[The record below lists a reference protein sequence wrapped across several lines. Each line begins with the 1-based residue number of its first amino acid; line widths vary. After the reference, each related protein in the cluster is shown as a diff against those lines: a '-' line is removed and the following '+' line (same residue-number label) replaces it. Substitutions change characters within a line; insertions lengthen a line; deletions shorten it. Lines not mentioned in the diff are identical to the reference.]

1 MVVSYTNNIHNIYA
15 HRENVNPLSTNSD
28 GGGNGGGGAFMK
40 MFEEEQEENKKEKK
54 EISSNPLDDI
64 YNANQSYYTNPNIIK
79 DYIDNSLL
87 LNTEQVA
94 CTNIT
99 QHIALKKDVKDTLNF
114 LNIQAAK
121 TMVNSKKHTI
131 NQSVLAHNTNI
142 SNPVKTNNENNFF
155 KTGTGYNKRNF
166 FIQ

>member
-1 MVVSYTNNIHNIYA
+1 MVVSYTNNIHNVYA
-15 HRENVNPLSTNSD
+15 HRENINPMATNGD

-40 MFEEEQEENKKEKK
+40 MFEEEKDESKKENKKV
-54 EISSNPLDDI
+54 SSNPLDDI
-64 YNANQSYYTNPNIIK
+64 YSANQSYYTNPSIIK

-121 TMVNSKKHTI
+121 TMLNAKKRNTI
-131 NQSVLAHNTNI
+131 YQNYPQPITEMKVEKSDN
-142 SNPVKTNNENNFF
+142 NNFF
-155 KTGTGYNKRNF
+155 KTGTGYDKRNF